1 MIVATFAHTYIY
13 MRTQTAELIRI
24 KIKLNL
30 IGDQHTTRAPNRQN
44 FSHIQF
50 YQQIQPTNSGY
61 LLNFMCETSK
71 CTVNIKRIQLFL
83 ESEQIYRA
91 NLNIY
96 KNNNTRYILCHL
108 FENGKVF
115 LLQSSNYSCIKFNSV
130 SFFNL
135 FIKVIF
141 FLSPF
146 CKYNFI
152 VTITHMVFSY
162 GVFI

>member
-1 MIVATFAHTYIY
+1 
-13 MRTQTAELIRI
+13 
-24 KIKLNL
+24 
-30 IGDQHTTRAPNRQN
+30 
-44 FSHIQF
+44 
-50 YQQIQPTNSGY
+50 
-61 LLNFMCETSK
+61 MCETTK

-162 GVFI
+162 EFLVFTKNGVQFKNIIFQYKKNTVFAQSKFIFCTFSTSLLNDIITWS

>member
-1 MIVATFAHTYIY
+1 
-13 MRTQTAELIRI
+13 
-24 KIKLNL
+24 
-30 IGDQHTTRAPNRQN
+30 
-44 FSHIQF
+44 
-50 YQQIQPTNSGY
+50 
-61 LLNFMCETSK
+61 MCETSK

-83 ESEQIYRA
+83 ESEQIYKA
-91 NLNIY
+91 NLHIY
-96 KNNNTRYILCHL
+96 TRYILCHL

-146 CKYNFI
+146 CKYDFI

-162 GVFI
+162 DVLIWCFHMNFLCLLKLCSVQKHNIFSTKTQYSVLKKNSVCPIKIQFLHIFNKFIK

>member
-1 MIVATFAHTYIY
+1 
-13 MRTQTAELIRI
+13 
-24 KIKLNL
+24 
-30 IGDQHTTRAPNRQN
+30 
-44 FSHIQF
+44 
-50 YQQIQPTNSGY
+50 
-61 LLNFMCETSK
+61 MCETSK

-96 KNNNTRYILCHL
+96 KNIYKNNNARYILCHL

-115 LLQSSNYSCIKFNSV
+115 LLQSSNYSCIEFNSV

-162 GVFI
+162 EFLVFTKNCVQFKNTIFRMKKETVFAQSKFIFCTFSTSLLNDIIT